1 MSLVKIS
8 TMAHLSPL
16 SRTLIEKY
24 DSDRYFLS
32 LLAPTEKQADLWP
45 IIAFYHEIA
54 RTREMVTD
62 TTMGL
67 IRLQWWKDS
76 VRAFY
81 TNGVMG
87 AHEIFP
93 ELARV
98 ITAYKLPYE
107 LFENL
112 LIAREFDVEDK
123 IPSSIDGLKNYIHF
137 THTPFVKLLSI
148 VLGTNSS
155 SDDDIQNISFAYGI
169 IGILRAFVF
178 HARARRCYLP
188 ADHIKN
194 IDDIYA
200 FKQIDELK
208 PLVKIL
214 CDMAVSSLNK
224 TRSAS
229 PFFKGM
235 KSLVRLYIAQIKSVD
250 YNLIA
255 PQLLLPPQFKQ
266 LRVWWQSRFGC

>member
-8 TMAHLSPL
+8 TMTHLSPL
-16 SRTLIEKY
+16 SRALIEKY
-24 DSDRYFLS
+24 DPDRYFLS
-32 LLAPTEKQADLWP
+32 LLAPNEKQTDLWP

-76 VRAFY
+76 VRGFY
-81 TNGVMG
+81 ASGTIG

-98 ITAYKLPYE
+98 ITAYRLPLE

-123 IPSSIDGLKNYIHF
+123 IPSSIDGLKHYIEF
-137 THTPFVKLLSI
+137 THTPFLKLLPI
-148 VLGTNSS
+148 VLGEDSVL
-155 SDDDIQNISFAYGI
+155 DDEIENISFAYGVV
-169 IGILRAFVF
+169 GILRSFVF

-194 IDDIYA
+194 IEDIYS
-200 FKQIDELK
+200 FKHIDDLK
-208 PLVKIL
+208 PLVKTL
-214 CDMAVSSLNK
+214 CDMAGQSLNK
-224 TRSAS
+224 TAPFS

-235 KSLVRLYIAQIKSVD
+235 KGLTRLYITQIKSVD

-255 PQLLLPPQFKQ
+255 PQLLIPPHFKQ
-266 LRVWWQSRFGC
+266 LRVWFASRCG